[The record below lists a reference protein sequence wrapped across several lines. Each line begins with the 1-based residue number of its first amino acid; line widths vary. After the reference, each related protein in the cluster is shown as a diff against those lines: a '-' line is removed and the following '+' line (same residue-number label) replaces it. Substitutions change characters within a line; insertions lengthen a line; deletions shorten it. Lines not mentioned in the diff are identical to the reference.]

1 MDEIMF
7 SSVVNY
13 TTMNHRRNAIRPDDI
28 ENLLG
33 TLQGSALNHK
43 NHTIQRLSSER
54 RLSPPRK
61 RARPNEDYSNAITS
75 KTRPSSEISQPSGV
89 TPLTIPIP
97 SIQQAINYTNDHS
110 IVPDWQS
117 DPSVQ
122 ERQVGKRIH
131 TALSH
136 DEDSYESQPVFFDVI
151 HPSEL
156 KLNDGN
162 MDVQMLATMHDDFMR
177 EEVRVRSL
185 LAHDFQVN
193 EVQQRSLLTP
203 QAKGGFSSVCVSPTD
218 TSFNSASNDQF

>member
-1 MDEIMF
+1 MF
-7 SSVVNY
+7 ASVVNHS
-13 TTMNHRRNAIRPDDI
+13 TMNHRRNAIRPYDV
-28 ENLLG
+28 ENLLRNQPG
-33 TLQGSALNHK
+33 AAFNTK
-43 NHTIQRLSSER
+43 NHTIQRLSLER
-54 RLSPPRK
+54 PSSPPRK
-61 RARPNEDYSNAITS
+61 RARSNKDYSIAITS

-97 SIQQAINYTNDHS
+97 SVQQAINYTNDRS
-110 IVPDWQS
+110 IVRGWQS

-122 ERQVGKRIH
+122 ERQVGKRKH
-131 TALSH
+131 AALSH